1 MWGCWLE
8 SDDGS
13 QNSHEM
19 FLLYH
24 AHPSASA
31 YHNLMNCS
39 GIIRGMSASVGEDQS
54 VKKSSILR
62 RMLPGLLLGI
72 VVMVGLTLLGDIR
85 EVGALLQTFD
95 WRIFP
100 LALLFTLFNYTLRF
114 LKWQYYL
121 HQVGVRGFAWKRS
134 LQIFVA
140 GFPLAVTPG
149 KVGEVFKGIWL
160 EQQTGLPVAR
170 GVSLIV
176 AERVSD
182 GLAVL
187 MLSVLG
193 VIAHPQYWP
202 AFSIILGVL
211 LAGIVVSQIRPLAL
225 GILTFA
231 GRLPLIGKAIPA
243 LREFY
248 EGSFVLFRPQ
258 AALVGVGLGTIS
270 WFGEGIGFYFILTGL
285 GMPANLETF
294 SNAVFILAF
303 STVVGAVS
311 ALPGG
316 LGASEA
322 SIAGMLVLVGGAAP
336 AIASAATVIIRLAT
350 LWFGVSLGLI
360 TWVFSTRLL
369 NLQEEPVKGLN
380 RTLEVE

>member
-1 MWGCWLE
+1 M
-8 SDDGS
+8 
-13 QNSHEM
+13 
-19 FLLYH
+19 
-24 AHPSASA
+24 
-31 YHNLMNCS
+31 
-39 GIIRGMSASVGEDQS
+39 GEDQF
-54 VKKSSILR
+54 VKKPTILR
-62 RMLPGLLLGI
+62 KMVPGLLLGI

-85 EVGALLQTFD
+85 QVGALLQAFD

-114 LKWQYYL
+114 IKWQYYL

-149 KVGEVFKGIWL
+149 KVGEVFKGVWL

-231 GRLPLIGKAIPA
+231 GQLPLIGKAVPV

-258 AALVGVGLGTIS
+258 AALVGVVLGTVS

-316 LGASEA
+316 LGASEV

-360 TWVFSTRLL
+360 TWAFSTRLL
-369 NLQEEPVKGLN
+369 NLQEEPVQPQN